1 MVICIKVIEISSI
14 VLQNKVNLGLLF
26 MFWLRYFWKNLYHN
40 FLSHFFR
47 TKLTWN
53 NKGDFIE
60 VKCFVICTALLLPL
74 KVNFY
79 YFNIQIF
86 MLLKLE
92 SESGIRNP
100 ESGIRNPNPDCKKSA
115 LESGIRIRRF
125 FGRIAIPVKN
135 INGFNFFWF

>member
-74 KVNFY
+74 KVNFS
-79 YFNIQIF
+79 YFKIQIF

-92 SESGIRNP
+92 S

-115 LESGIRIRRF
+115 LESGIRILRF
-125 FGRIAIPVKN
+125 FGRIAIPGYYGTEQFT
-135 INGFNFFWF
+135 IR

>member
-1 MVICIKVIEISSI
+1 M
-14 VLQNKVNLGLLF
+14 
-26 MFWLRYFWKNLYHN
+26 
-40 FLSHFFR
+40 
-47 TKLTWN
+47 TWN

-100 ESGIRNPNPDCKKSA
+100 ESGIRNPNPNCKKFA
-115 LESGIRIRRF
+115 LESGIRIRQF
-125 FGRIAIPVKN
+125 FAWIAIPDKYN
-135 INGFNFFWF
+135 IIFRKIRQVLILFYQDFKKLHQIAIQQEHCSSLLFNAVISKDT

>member
-1 MVICIKVIEISSI
+1 MYVKCKG
-14 VLQNKVNLGLLF
+14 NF
-26 MFWLRYFWKNLYHN
+26 M
-40 FLSHFFR
+40 
-47 TKLTWN
+47 
-53 NKGDFIE
+53 E

-100 ESGIRNPNPDCKKSA
+100 NPPCKKKTAIESG
-115 LESGIRIRRF
+115 IRRF
-125 FGRIAIPVKN
+125 FGRIAIPG
-135 INGFNFFWF
+135 IYT